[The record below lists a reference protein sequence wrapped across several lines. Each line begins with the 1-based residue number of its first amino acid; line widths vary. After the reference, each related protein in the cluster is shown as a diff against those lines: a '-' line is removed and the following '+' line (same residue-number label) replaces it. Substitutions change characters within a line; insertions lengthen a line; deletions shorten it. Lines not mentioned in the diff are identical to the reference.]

1 MATLLLDLRLAIRRL
16 RLAPGFTLFAVAS
29 LALGIGVSTAIY
41 SAVRTLLWTPLGIPR
56 SDQLISVKN
65 AQTTAA
71 MSWPDFRDVRAMQTT
86 AHAIAASV
94 PIRTAASAGSFSHA
108 VFGEAVSGEF
118 FNVMELTPARGRLL
132 NPRDETDAARVVVLS
147 ESFWRRHL
155 NADPEVAGQP
165 MMLGGQPYVIV
176 GVIAGSFHGL
186 ETVASQA
193 IWIPITSLRADPR
206 AFSIDPGALE
216 QRSGPVFN
224 VWARAKSGITASRVG
239 AEATTIGRQLDE
251 AYPTGAN
258 RMPREWSAQAGR
270 PGESAA
276 SDAIGTIVTMIFTAL
291 IVVLLIACTNLANLS
306 LARGTARSLE
316 TAVRSAL
323 GASRWRLVREQL
335 IETALVVSAG
345 GALAWLV
352 LLRLVAYLSTDLPM
366 GRGIVIPF
374 RPEIDGTVLAASA
387 GATVLA
393 LIVFGVW
400 PAVQSTRADVRQ
412 GLGAGAA
419 ATPPRWRLHR
429 NLIAWQVCGS
439 VALLLVAIM
448 SARVVTDKTGLPGNT
463 RYRDLALVNIDFALN
478 GIPEARARVLTAAV
492 VDALR
497 TERGVA
503 SGGAINGSPGGL
515 SGLPQL
521 ATTPQV
527 PFNAQHS
534 NGKLTDVAGIG
545 PGLFETL
552 KLRIVRGR
560 PLSSADDAGGAPVG
574 VASEQL
580 ARDLYG
586 TTDVLGRSVMI
597 SSLVRIKGRP
607 ASIDAITIVGV
618 SADVRSWPGSR
629 GDSVLFVPLAQRYDP
644 RAPVSIVARSDDPS
658 AAVGVLRAVVRRV
671 DPNLALSAAGMA
683 TVLLEGPRF
692 ILRAVGTLAAALGTL
707 ALVLA
712 MAGLFGVLSHVVER
726 RTREIGIRLAIGAE
740 RAQIVQ
746 LVLRDGMRPVMKGL
760 VLGLVIGLGSRI
772 LIRGEVFATIGA
784 WDPVEFTMLPLL
796 FLCAALIAC
805 WLPAARASRVNPN
818 VALRDL

>member
-1 MATLLLDLRLAIRRL
+1 MASLLHDVKLAIRRL
-16 RLAPGFTLFAVAS
+16 RLSPGFTLFAVIS

-41 SAVRTLLWTPLGIPR
+41 SAVRTLLWTPLGIPH
-56 SDQLISVKN
+56 SDRLITIKN
-65 AQTTAA
+65 ARTIAA
-71 MSWPDFRDVRAMQTT
+71 MSWSDFGDLRAMQTT
-86 AHAIAASV
+86 ASVTAASV
-94 PIRTAASAGSFSHA
+94 PIRTAARAGSFSHA
-108 VFGEAVSGEF
+108 VFGEAVTGEF
-118 FNVMELTPARGRLL
+118 FNVMELTPIRGRLL
-132 NPRDETDAARVVVLS
+132 NAQDEIDAARVVVLS

-155 NADPEVAGQP
+155 NADPEVPGQP
-165 MMLGGQPYVIV
+165 MMLAGQPYVIV
-176 GVIAGSFHGL
+176 GVIAGPFHGL
-186 ETVASQA
+186 EAVASQS
-193 IWIPITSLRADPR
+193 IWIPITSVLADPR
-206 AFSIDPGALE
+206 AFSIQPGALE
-216 QRSGPVFN
+216 QRSALVFN
-224 VWARAKSGITASRVG
+224 VWARARPGMAARFG
-239 AEATTIGRQLDE
+239 AEATTIGRQLDA
-251 AYPTGAN
+251 AYPLGTN
-258 RMPREWSAQAGR
+258 RMPREWSAHAGR

-276 SDAIGTIVTMIFTAL
+276 TDAIGAIVTMIFIAL
-291 IVVLLIACTNLANLS
+291 IVVLLIACTNLANLA

-335 IETALVVSAG
+335 IESAMVVAAG

-352 LLRLVAYLSTDLPM
+352 LLRLVEYLSTELPL

-374 RPEIDGTVLAASA
+374 RPEIDRTVLAASA

-429 NLIAWQVCGS
+429 NLIAWQVCAS

-478 GIPEARARVLTAAV
+478 GISETRARLLTAAV
-492 VDALR
+492 VEALR
-497 TERGVA
+497 AGRGVA
-503 SGGAINGSPGGL
+503 SAGAINGSPGGL

-521 ATTPQV
+521 VTTPQV

-534 NGKLTDVAGIG
+534 NGKLTDVAGIA

-552 KLRIVRGR
+552 NLRIVRGR
-560 PLSSADDAGGAPVG
+560 PLSGADDAGGAPVG

-586 TTDVLGRSVMI
+586 TTDVLGRSVLI

-607 ASIDAITIVGV
+607 ASTDAITIVGV

-658 AAVGVLRAVVRRV
+658 AAVSVLRAVVRRV
-671 DPNLALSAAGMA
+671 DPNLALSAAGTG

-692 ILRAVGTLAAALGTL
+692 ILRAVGRLAAALGTL

-746 LVLRDGMRPVMKGL
+746 LVLRDGIRPVMKGL

-772 LIRGEVFATIGA
+772 VIRGEVFTTIGA
-784 WDPVEFTMLPLL
+784 WDPVEFTALPLL
-796 FLCAALIAC
+796 FLCAALFAC